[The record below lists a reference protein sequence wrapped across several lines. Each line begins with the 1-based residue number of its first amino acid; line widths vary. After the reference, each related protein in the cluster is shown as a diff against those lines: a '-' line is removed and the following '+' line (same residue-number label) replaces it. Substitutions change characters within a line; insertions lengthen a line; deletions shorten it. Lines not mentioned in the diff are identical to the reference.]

1 MTMATE
7 KKAPAV
13 EPEQGQDRV
22 VMLSLRADGT
32 PDQTSPVVIG
42 DKEEAIE
49 AAKRQFV
56 EKALSDADEP
66 HEAVAAAAEKRAVSV
81 IGTLHKG

>member
-1 MTMATE
+1 MATE

-42 DKEEAIE
+42 GKEDAIE

-56 EKALSDADEP
+56 EKAISDTDEP
-66 HEAVAAAAEKRAVSV
+66 HEGIATAAEKRAVSV
-81 IGTLHKG
+81 IGTLHEG